1 MKSTRQYQ
9 MGARA
14 AAVAQTR
21 QRILDAAL
29 SLSATRRIAALS
41 LDDIASEAEVSVQTV
56 LRQFGSRAG
65 VLEAAAGHARAAVRE
80 ERRTPVGDVEAAVS
94 VLMEHYEQRGRATL
108 LLLGQE
114 DEDPMVAAIT
124 TDGKALHRAWVCEAF
139 APYTDDDAV
148 IDLLVVA
155 TDVYAW
161 KLLRLDR
168 GLSRA
173 VTEQRMKHLV
183 AAILAATGPKE
194 SS

>member
-1 MKSTRQYQ
+1 MKTTRQYQ

-21 QRILDAAL
+21 RRILDAAL
-29 SLSATRRIAALS
+29 ALSTTRRIAAIPLE
-41 LDDIASEAEVSVQTV
+41 DIASQAGVSVQTV
-56 LRQFGSRAG
+56 LRQFGNRAG
-65 VLEAAAGHARAAVRE
+65 VLEAAADHARATVRD
-80 ERRTPVGDVEAAVS
+80 ERRTPVGDVEGAVR
-94 VLMEHYEQRGRATL
+94 VLVEHYERRGRATL
-108 LLLGQE
+108 LLLAQE
-114 DEDPMVAAIT
+114 EEDPMVAAIT
-124 TDGKALHRAWVCEAF
+124 RDGKRLHRDWVGEVF
-139 APYTDDDAV
+139 ATYTADDPV

-173 VTEQRMKHLV
+173 VTEQRMKDLV
-183 AAILAATGPKE
+183 AAILATVHPQE